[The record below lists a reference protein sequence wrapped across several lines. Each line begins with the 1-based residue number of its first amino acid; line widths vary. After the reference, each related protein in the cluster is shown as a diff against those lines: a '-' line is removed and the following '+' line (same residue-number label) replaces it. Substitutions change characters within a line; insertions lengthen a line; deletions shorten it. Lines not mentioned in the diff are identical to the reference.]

1 MNRKKKRKM
10 KWKPITELPSEL
22 VDEDLLLRIEKRKDN
37 GIIYIMGYV
46 SVEGEIYTDER
57 FNGGFLSRDFWRNVW
72 YVKPKKI
79 EL

>member
-1 MNRKKKRKM
+1 M

-22 VDEDLLLRIEKRKDN
+22 VGEDLLLRIEKRKDK
-37 GIIYIMGYV
+37 GKIYIMGYM

-72 YVKPKKI
+72 YVEPKKI

>member
-1 MNRKKKRKM
+1 M
-10 KWKPITELPSEL
+10 KWKPITGLPSEL

-57 FNGGFLSRDFWRNVW
+57 FNEDIRGGHLSRDVWKDVW
-72 YVKPKKI
+72 YVNPNEI